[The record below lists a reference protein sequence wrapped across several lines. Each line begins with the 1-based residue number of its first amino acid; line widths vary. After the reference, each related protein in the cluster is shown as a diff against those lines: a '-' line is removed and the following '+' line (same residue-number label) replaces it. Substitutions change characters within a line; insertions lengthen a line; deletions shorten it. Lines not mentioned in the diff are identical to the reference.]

1 MALTDQVPFAINPTF
16 SSPEANKFTPILYSK
31 KVMMLFVEQTILGE
45 VTNGDYE
52 GDIKG
57 KGDQVEV
64 RVAPPTLP
72 VQDYVAGGTIDFTTD
87 GYDARTLNIDQAKVV
102 AFEFDEIEKVQS
114 DLNLFNIYADRAA
127 LSLNIYVSRD
137 VLSKMGAGAYN
148 DSTDIWGAHTS
159 GNQGATAGK
168 ITGGYDL
175 GVFTG
180 TQATNDANSIDA
192 TNALD
197 YIVDLGTILDEA
209 DVPMEGRFLVL
220 PAWYCGL
227 LKKTDLKAA
236 DVTGDATGVIR
247 TGLIGEVNN
256 FRIYR
261 SNLLHTTLADVVD
274 GSAAVGTTSFHVVAG
289 ITDATTFAS
298 QVTKT
303 EISQVENGFGE
314 KWKTLQVYG
323 RKVIQPEALA
333 MLYCTKA

>member
-1 MALTDQVPFAINPTF
+1 MALTDQAPYAINPVF
-16 SSPEANKFTPILYSK
+16 SSPETNKYTPVLYSK

-45 VTNGDYE
+45 ITNGDYE

-64 RVAPPTLP
+64 RVAPPTLS
-72 VQDYVAGGTIDFTTD
+72 VQDYIAGADIDFTTA
-87 GYDARTLNIDQAKVV
+87 GYAARTLNIDQAKVV

-127 LSLNIYVSRD
+127 LSLDIYVSRD
-137 VLSKMGAGAYN
+137 VLGKMGAGAYN
-148 DSTDIWGAHTS
+148 DSGDIWGAHTS

-168 ITGGYDL
+168 VTGGYDL
-175 GVFTG
+175 GVYTG

-197 YIVDLGTILDEA
+197 FIVDLSTVLDEA
-209 DVPMEGRFLVL
+209 DVPMEGRFVVL
-220 PAWYCGL
+220 PAWYCNL
-227 LKKTDLKAA
+227 LQKTDLKAA
-236 DVTGDATGVIR
+236 DVTGDSTGVIR
-247 TGLIGEVNN
+247 TGLIGEISN
-256 FRIYR
+256 FKVYK
-261 SNLLHTTLADVVD
+261 SNLLYSSLADVVD
-274 GSAAVGTTSFHVVAG
+274 GGAAVDTVAFHVVAG
-289 ITDATTFAS
+289 LTDATTFAS

-303 EISQVENGFGE
+303 EISKVENGFGE

-333 MLYCTKA
+333 MLYCTKG

>member
-1 MALTDQVPFAINPTF
+1 MSTLNPNFGSDQT
-16 SSPEANKFTPILYSK
+16 NKYTPILYSK

-64 RVAPPTLP
+64 RVAPPTLT
-72 VQDYVAGGTIDFTTD
+72 VNDYVAGGTIDYTTGD
-87 GYDARTLNIDQAKVV
+87 YAARVLNIDQGKVV

-127 LSLNIYVSRD
+127 LSLNIHISRD
-137 VLSKMGAGAYN
+137 VLEVMGAGAYN
-148 DSTDIWGAHTS
+148 DSGDIWGAHTS

-168 ITGGYDL
+168 VTGAYDL
-175 GVFTG
+175 GLFTG
-180 TQATNDANSIDA
+180 TQATNDAQSIDA

-197 YIVDLGTILDEA
+197 YIVDLGTVLDEA
-209 DVPMEGRFLVL
+209 DVPMEGRFVIL
-220 PAWYCGL
+220 PAWYCGM

-236 DVTGDATGVIR
+236 DVTGDGTGVIR

-256 FRIYR
+256 FKVYQ
-261 SNLLHTTLADVVD
+261 SNLLDTSLADLVD
-274 GSAAVGTTSFHVVAG
+274 GAADAATVSFHIVAG
-289 ITDATTFAS
+289 IVDATTFAS

-303 EISQVENGFGE
+303 ETVVAEASFGE
-314 KWKTLQVYG
+314 KWRTLSVYG

-333 MLYCTKA
+333 MLFCTKG